1 MNTGNIYLEHYG
13 KVYGFLL
20 VKVRKDSEKQVRKDS
35 VLLTFTITDF
45 LFILSFHTLIKKNV
59 LRQQGNTELV
69 K

>member
-20 VKVRKDSEKQVRKDS
+20 VKVRKDSEKQVGKDS

-45 LFILSFHTLIKKNV
+45 LFILSWLKK
-59 LRQQGNTELV
+59 TC
-69 K
+69 